1 MRRALLL
8 TVLGALLLLAAACAE
23 EAGTDD
29 ADAEAEEAAAE
40 ADDESDDE
48 AAGDDERPRVA
59 VAFNILADV
68 AEETFGDEV
77 ELIDI
82 MPRGVDPHSYEI
94 SASEA
99 EPVYDADLLI
109 ANGLDHE
116 EGLATV
122 IRTAEQEG
130 VPLLEI
136 APKVD
141 PLPYDE
147 DVVEGAGEADEDDEP
162 TLDPHFF
169 TDPVRMAEA
178 PELMVDALV
187 DVAGDRVDEE
197 ALRASAEAY
206 AGELEDLHD
215 EVEETLEA
223 VPDDRRALVTNH
235 SVFNYF
241 ADRYGFEEIGAVVPS
256 GTTLAS
262 PSAAD
267 LEDLANAIEDAGVP
281 AIFADIGSP
290 DDLANALAEEVDL
303 EVEVVALYTET
314 LGEEGSGSETY
325 VEMQR
330 TNAEEIAEALT
341 D

>member
-1 MRRALLL
+1 MRPILLLL
-8 TVLGALLLLAAACAE
+8 TGLVALALTGCA
-23 EAGTDD
+23 
-29 ADAEAEEAAAE
+29 
-40 ADDESDDE
+40 DE
-48 AAGDDERPRVA
+48 AADTAETDPDDDAEVQADEDGDADDDDRPRVA

-68 AEETFGDEV
+68 AENTFGDEV
-77 ELIDI
+77 EIVDI

-122 IRTAEQEG
+122 IRTAEEEG

-136 APKVD
+136 APEVD

-147 DVVEGAGEADEDDEP
+147 EVVEGAGEAEEGEEP

-169 TDPVRMAEA
+169 TDPVRMAQA

-187 DVAGDRVDEE
+187 EVAGDRVDED
-197 ALRASAEAY
+197 ALRASAQDY
-206 AGELEDLHD
+206 ADELEALHA
-215 EVEETLEA
+215 EIEETLDA

-241 ADRYGFEEIGAVVPS
+241 AERYDFEEIGAVVPS

-267 LEDLANAIEDAGVP
+267 LEDLAGAIEDAGVP

-303 EVEVVALYTET
+303 QVEVVALYTET

-325 VEMQR
+325 VDMQR

>member
-1 MRRALLL
+1 MRPILLLL
-8 TVLGALLLLAAACAE
+8 TGLVALALTGCA
-23 EAGTDD
+23 
-29 ADAEAEEAAAE
+29 
-40 ADDESDDE
+40 DE
-48 AAGDDERPRVA
+48 AADTAETDPDDDAEVQADEDGDADDDDRPRVA

-68 AEETFGDEV
+68 AENTFGDEV
-77 ELIDI
+77 EIVDI

-122 IRTAEQEG
+122 IRTAEEEG

-136 APKVD
+136 APEVD

-147 DVVEGAGEADEDDEP
+147 EVVEGAGEAEEGEEP

-169 TDPVRMAEA
+169 ADPVRMAQA

-187 DVAGDRVDEE
+187 EVAGDRVDED
-197 ALRASAEAY
+197 ALRASAQDY
-206 AGELEDLHD
+206 ADELEALHA
-215 EVEETLEA
+215 EIEETLDA

-241 ADRYGFEEIGAVVPS
+241 AERYDFEEIGAVVPS

-267 LEDLANAIEDAGVP
+267 LEDLAGAIEDAGVP

-303 EVEVVALYTET
+303 QVEVVALYTET

-325 VEMQR
+325 VDMQR